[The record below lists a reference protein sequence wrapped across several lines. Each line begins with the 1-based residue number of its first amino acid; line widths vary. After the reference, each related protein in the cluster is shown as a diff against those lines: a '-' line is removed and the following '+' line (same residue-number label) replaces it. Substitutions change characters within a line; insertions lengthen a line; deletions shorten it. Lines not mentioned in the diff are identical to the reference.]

1 MAMRQSSVHTK
12 DEKSALLF
20 FFLLDT
26 PSNNR
31 VDIVISQRGG
41 GGICAYYVQ
50 RVVVCGVMCSGS
62 SAVLPVAG
70 SSIGSASSGL
80 PSRDRLTCEQD

>member
-31 VDIVISQRGG
+31 VDIVISQGG
-41 GGICAYYVQ
+41 GGN
-50 RVVVCGVMCSGS
+50 MCLLRTASGS
-62 SAVLPVAG
+62 LRCHVLGFLCRAP
-70 SSIGSASSGL
+70 SGRIIDWISVVRITVERPTDL
-80 PSRDRLTCEQD
+80 

>member
-41 GGICAYYVQ
+41 GGD
-50 RVVVCGVMCSGS
+50 MCLLRTASGS
-62 SAVLPVAG
+62 LRCHVLGFLCRAP
-70 SSIGSASSGL
+70 SGRIIDWISVVRITVERPTDL
-80 PSRDRLTCEQD
+80 